1 MTQPTHDQFTLL
13 YEDENSKV
21 LHEFKAVVA
30 DDVIEHLVNFLEGCG
45 YTEESIFEAMKDL
58 SASYFDLLSTQRYA
72 VKRGKPDPE

>member
-30 DDVIEHLVNFLEGCG
+30 DDVIEHFVHFLQGCG
-45 YTEESIFEAMKDL
+45 YAEKSIFEAMKEL
-58 SASYFDLLSTQRYA
+58 SAAYFDLLSTKEYLM
-72 VKRGKPDPE
+72 KWDKPDPE